1 MTLKPLPSE
10 RSGEIRAAQ
19 ISALERWR
27 RPGVLRQGGEHS
39 SSRKGVVVSEQPK
52 GEQNTDIEEL
62 NEDGVGGT
70 VGKDS
75 SFEPEEDDKGAEG
88 SQA

>member
-1 MTLKPLPSE
+1 M
-10 RSGEIRAAQ
+10 
-19 ISALERWR
+19 
-27 RPGVLRQGGEHS
+27 
-39 SSRKGVVVSEQPK
+39 SEQPK
-52 GEQNTDIEEL
+52 NGNENDTDIEEL

-88 SQA
+88 TQS